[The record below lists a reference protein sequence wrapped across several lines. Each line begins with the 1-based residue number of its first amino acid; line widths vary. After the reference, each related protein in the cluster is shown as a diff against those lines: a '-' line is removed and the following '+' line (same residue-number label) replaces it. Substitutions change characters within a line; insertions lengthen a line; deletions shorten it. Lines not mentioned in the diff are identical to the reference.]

1 MAGYPNLFPAGFVE
15 FDDTCSGP
23 LLYRNQPSRENS
35 YAPTLNDFM
44 NKYSTG
50 NTNYNFLRTL
60 ENLKFFSRHWRKIPQ
75 ETKDE
80 ILNILRTSN
89 SGISKE
95 LQPINDNNNRI
106 EQFTQPCS
114 PSVSATSATSAT
126 SQTTDIVKIIVTFI
140 VAVLI
145 GYMVGTLT

>member
-44 NKYSTG
+44 NKYSNG

-80 ILNILRTSN
+80 ILNILQSSTS
-89 SGISKE
+89 SGLGKAI
-95 LQPINDNNNRI
+95 QNNKIPADRI
-106 EQFTQPCS
+106 EQFTPSCS
-114 PSVSATSATSAT
+114 SSSSTTPTPTSSTSE
-126 SQTTDIVKIIVTFI
+126 IVKIIVTFI